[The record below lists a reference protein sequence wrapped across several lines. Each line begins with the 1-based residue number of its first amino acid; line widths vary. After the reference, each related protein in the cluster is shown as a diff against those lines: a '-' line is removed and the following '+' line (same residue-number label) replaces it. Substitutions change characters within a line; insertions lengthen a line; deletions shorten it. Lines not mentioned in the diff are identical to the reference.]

1 MEPREQAKYMSWCNN
16 YGIRIY
22 VKVYGLKY
30 KIVVETNGKEKI
42 GEKLY
47 AQKPIEKEE
56 NIWNEII
63 KLYKAYY
70 DKNFKT

>member
-1 MEPREQAKYMSWCNN
+1 MSWCNN

-30 KIVVETNGKEKI
+30 KISIETNGKEEI

-47 AQKPIEKEE
+47 AQKPTGKDI
-56 NIWNEII
+56 NVWNEI
-63 KLYKAYY
+63 KNLYKAYY
-70 DKNFKT
+70 DLNFKT